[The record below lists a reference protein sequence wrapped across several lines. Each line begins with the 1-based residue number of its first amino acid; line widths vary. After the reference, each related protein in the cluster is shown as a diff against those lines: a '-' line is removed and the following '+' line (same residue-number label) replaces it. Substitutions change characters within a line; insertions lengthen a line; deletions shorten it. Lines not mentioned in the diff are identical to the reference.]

1 MEISMR
7 LLCLS
12 LFISL
17 CWAAS
22 ALAGVADL
30 RELTRFQFEKTPL
43 QIAPSSD
50 GRRLYVMTEDHQLQI
65 YTLAGELQG
74 QVELDPQVD
83 QFVPLGPQHLMLQK
97 TALKQASIAL
107 VEISQQINVSAAPVL
122 GDKNAPVTIAV
133 FDDFE
138 CPYCAQAVPL
148 IKQVLDIYAD
158 KVKLVFKNFP
168 LGSHRNAQN
177 AALTALAAQRQGKF
191 WEMHDLLYANY
202 NKLNPQKIDELA
214 AEAGLNFDQLK
225 KDRQDPQL
233 SARIKQD
240 MDEGTAAGVRG
251 TPTIFINGRLLPD
264 RSLNGFRQLIDDELA
279 RLEREKQ
286 PQ

>member
-1 MEISMR
+1 MR

-12 LFISL
+12 IFLSL
-17 CWAAS
+17 CYVAT

-30 RELTRFQFEKTPL
+30 RELSRFQFEKTPV

-50 GRRLYVMTEDHQLQI
+50 GRRLYVMTDDHQLQI
-65 YTLAGELQG
+65 YTLAGDLQG
-74 QVELDPQVD
+74 QVVLDPQVD
-83 QFVPLGPQHLMLQK
+83 QFVPLGPQHLLLQK

-107 VEISQQINVSAAPVL
+107 VEISQNIDISSAPVR
-122 GDKNAPVTIAV
+122 GDETAPVTIAV

-138 CPYCAQAVPL
+138 CPYCAQTVPL
-148 IKQVLDIYAD
+148 LKQALDIYPG

-168 LGSHRNAQN
+168 LSSHRNAQN
-177 AALTALAAQRQGKF
+177 AALTALAAQNQGKF

-202 NKLNPQKIDELA
+202 NKLNAQKIDELA
-214 AEAGLNFDQLK
+214 VEAGLDLDKLK
-225 KDRQDPQL
+225 KDRKNPQL

-240 MDEGTAAGVRG
+240 MEEGTAAGVRG
-251 TPTIFINGRLLPD
+251 TPTIFINGRLLPE

-286 PQ
+286 PQQ

>member
-1 MEISMR
+1 MMR
-7 LLCLS
+7 LLCFALFLS
-12 LFISL
+12 LCFATVS
-17 CWAAS
+17 S
-22 ALAGVADL
+22 AGVAEL
-30 RELTRFQFEKTPL
+30 RQLTTLEFEKTPL

-50 GRRLYVMTEDHQLQI
+50 GRRLYVMTDDHQLLI
-65 YTLAGELQG
+65 YTLAGDLQG
-74 QVELDPQVD
+74 QVMLDPQVD
-83 QFVPLGPQHLMLQK
+83 QFVPLGPQHMLLQK
-97 TALKQASIAL
+97 SAQKQASIAL
-107 VEISQQINVSAAPVL
+107 IEVSQNIDISAAPVL
-122 GDKNAPVTIAV
+122 GDETAPVTIAV
-133 FDDFE
+133 FSDFE
-138 CPYCAQAVPL
+138 CPYCAKSVPL
-148 IKQVLDIYAD
+148 FKQVLDIYAG

-168 LGSHRNAQN
+168 LGSHRNSQN

-191 WEMHDLLYANY
+191 WEMHDLFFANY

-214 AEAGLNFDQLK
+214 AEAGLELEQLK
-225 KDRQDPQL
+225 KDRKDPQL

-251 TPTIFINGRLLPD
+251 TPTIFVNGRLLPE

>member
-1 MEISMR
+1 MMR
-7 LLCLS
+7 LLCFALFLS
-12 LFISL
+12 LCFATLS
-17 CWAAS
+17 S
-22 ALAGVADL
+22 AGVAEL
-30 RELTRFQFEKTPL
+30 RQLTTLEFEKTPL

-50 GRRLYVMTEDHQLQI
+50 GRRLYVMTDDHQLLI
-65 YTLAGELQG
+65 YTLAGDLQG
-74 QVELDPQVD
+74 QVMLDPQVD
-83 QFVPLGPQHLMLQK
+83 QFVPLGPQHMLLQK
-97 TALKQASIAL
+97 SAQKQASIAL
-107 VEISQQINVSAAPVL
+107 IEVSQNIDISAAPVL
-122 GDKNAPVTIAV
+122 GDETAPVTIAV
-133 FDDFE
+133 FSDFE
-138 CPYCAQAVPL
+138 CPYCAKSVPL
-148 IKQVLDIYAD
+148 FKQVLDIYAG

-168 LGSHRNAQN
+168 LGSHRNSQN

-191 WEMHDLLYANY
+191 WEMHDLFFANY

-214 AEAGLNFDQLK
+214 AEAGLELEQLK
-225 KDRQDPQL
+225 KDRKDPQL

-251 TPTIFINGRLLPD
+251 TPTIFVNGRLLPE

>member
-1 MEISMR
+1 MR

-12 LFISL
+12 LFLSL
-17 CWAAS
+17 CYVAT

-30 RELTRFQFEKTPL
+30 QELSRFQFEKTPM

-50 GRRLYVMTEDHQLQI
+50 GRRLYVMTDDHQLQI
-65 YTLAGELQG
+65 YTLAGDLQG
-74 QVELDPQVD
+74 QVVLDPQVD
-83 QFVPLGPQHLMLQK
+83 QFVPLGPQHLLLQK

-107 VEISQQINVSAAPVL
+107 VEISQNIDISSAPVQ

-138 CPYCAQAVPL
+138 CPYCAQTVPL
-148 IKQVLDIYAD
+148 LKQVLDIYPG
-158 KVKLVFKNFP
+158 KVKLVFKHFP
-168 LGSHRNAQN
+168 LSSHRNAQN
-177 AALTALAAQRQGKF
+177 AALTALAAQNQGKF

-202 NKLNPQKIDELA
+202 NKLNAQKIDELA
-214 AEAGLNFDQLK
+214 VEAGLDLNQVK
-225 KDRQDPQL
+225 KDRANPQL

-240 MDEGTAAGVRG
+240 MEEGTAAGVRG
-251 TPTIFINGRLLPD
+251 TPTIFVNGRLLPE

-286 PQ
+286 PQQ

>member
-1 MEISMR
+1 MR

-12 LFISL
+12 IFLSL
-17 CWAAS
+17 CYVAT

-30 RELTRFQFEKTPL
+30 RELSRFQFEKTPV

-50 GRRLYVMTEDHQLQI
+50 GRRLYVMTDDHQLQI
-65 YTLAGELQG
+65 YTLAGDLQG
-74 QVELDPQVD
+74 QVVLDPQVD
-83 QFVPLGPQHLMLQK
+83 QFVPLGPQHLLLQK

-107 VEISQQINVSAAPVL
+107 VEISQNIDISSAPVR
-122 GDKNAPVTIAV
+122 GDETAPVTIAV

-138 CPYCAQAVPL
+138 CPYCAQTVPL
-148 IKQVLDIYAD
+148 LKQALDIYPG

-168 LGSHRNAQN
+168 LSSHRNAQN
-177 AALTALAAQRQGKF
+177 AALTALAAQNQGKF

-202 NKLNPQKIDELA
+202 NKLNAQKIDELA
-214 AEAGLNFDQLK
+214 VEAGLDLDKLK
-225 KDRQDPQL
+225 KDRKNPHL

-240 MDEGTAAGVRG
+240 MEEGTAAGVRG
-251 TPTIFINGRLLPD
+251 TPTIFINGRLLPE

-286 PQ
+286 PQQ